1 MSSSTSIP
9 VKESDVTAPTPQNT
23 PLNAAP
29 ITLGLSR
36 PTVPAIEEE
45 RGDDDDEPE
54 EAIAPGAAGILSSIA
69 QRKLQALVGQS
80 SGYVENLPTP
90 AKRSVEALK
99 GVQHKSNELFAQ
111 YKKECLEL
119 EKKYLALQQP
129 IFDRRKEIIA
139 GSAAP
144 TVEEIALGEKVS
156 AEDEEDYKPLSPVEG
171 EPEATPIPEFWL
183 TALRNHMELAE
194 IITDSD
200 AELLKHLVDIRLSYL
215 PADAPAP
222 GYKLTFVFEKNDWFE
237 NEVLEKTYYYQS
249 EVGYLGDFIYERAEG
264 TEIKW
269 KSDEKDLTKVIEV
282 KKQRNKNTQRTRLV
296 KKTRPADSFFNF
308 FSPPVP
314 PSDDD
319 EEEMSENALN
329 DLEMKL
335 EVDYQIGE
343 DFKEKIIPRAVDYFT
358 GKALAYEGPDSDDD
372 DFEDYDEDSDEDDE
386 SDDEPPT
393 ARRRGKGRGGNNQNP
408 DPAECKQQ

>member
-1 MSSSTSIP
+1 
-9 VKESDVTAPTPQNT
+9 
-23 PLNAAP
+23 
-29 ITLGLSR
+29 
-36 PTVPAIEEE
+36 
-45 RGDDDDEPE
+45 
-54 EAIAPGAAGILSSIA
+54 
-69 QRKLQALVGQS
+69 
-80 SGYVENLPTP
+80 
-90 AKRSVEALK
+90 
-99 GVQHKSNELFAQ
+99 
-111 YKKECLEL
+111 
-119 EKKYLALQQP
+119 
-129 IFDRRKEIIA
+129 
-139 GSAAP
+139 
-144 TVEEIALGEKVS
+144 
-156 AEDEEDYKPLSPVEG
+156 VEG
-171 EPEATPIPEFWL
+171 ALEPAAIPEFWL
-183 TALRNHMELAE
+183 TALRNHVELSE
-194 IITDSD
+194 IITDGD
-200 AELLKHLVDIRLSYL
+200 AELLKHLVDIRLTYL

-222 GYKLTFVFEKNDWFE
+222 GYKLSFVFEKNDWFE
-237 NEVLEKTYYYQS
+237 NEVLDKTYYYQP
-249 EVGYLGDFIYERAEG
+249 EVGYMGDFIYEKAEG

-314 PSDDD
+314 PSDEDEDD
-319 EEEMSENALN
+319 MSDNVLA

-358 GKALAYEGPDSDDD
+358 GKALEYESMGEDED

-393 ARRRGKGRGGNNQNP
+393 ARRRGKGRGGNNQNM